1 MDHYH
6 LDQSSYLKYLSLY
19 GTTARERDIA
29 RAKED
34 FVQDVQDNPAYQE
47 DCRRNDVPQQFM
59 IYQTDTPNKYNIV
72 AMPGEE
78 LYPGDIITAFD
89 EHWIVYETRV
99 GNVVQVSGVMWL
111 CNHLFRW
118 QNGTSDIVER
128 WGVLDSGVY
137 STTKTAGYEVNT
149 PDVQYKIYLPLDR
162 DTKRLYV
169 DKRIATNIRYD
180 ANEKEIL
187 EVYKLTRVDPTSQAY
202 GKGAHLLML
211 HARSDDYIA
220 EHDSLAERICSYI
233 PPEETSALPPVTP
246 PDEPDVTLP
255 CRISGRT
262 TIRLGSARTYTVDMD
277 DRAMPV
283 WHMAPALEGLTLTAE
298 GTTVKL
304 TAGEKDTLVGA
315 SLLLTVHD
323 EAGIFQDAEL
333 GVEVI

>member
-6 LDQSSYLKYLSLY
+6 LDYTDYLKTLSLY
-19 GTTARERDIA
+19 GTTSRERDIA
-29 RAKED
+29 MAKED
-34 FVQDVQDNPAYQE
+34 FARSVVDNPAYQE
-47 DCRRNDVPQQFM
+47 NCLRNDVPQRFM
-59 IYQTDTPNKYNIV
+59 IYRTDTPTKYNI
-72 AMPGEE
+72 AAFPGEE

-89 EHWIVYETRV
+89 EHWIVYQTRV
-99 GNVVQVSGVMWL
+99 GSAIQVTGVMWL

-118 QNGTSDIVER
+118 QNGTPEIVER

-180 ANEKEIL
+180 ANGKEIL

-220 EHDSLAERICSYI
+220 EHDSLAERICGYI
-233 PPEETSALPPVTP
+233 PPDTPQTSAPPSGDMP
-246 PDEPDVTLP
+246 SRLP

-277 DRAMPV
+277 DSAD
-283 WHMAPALEGLTLTAE
+283 PAWKLDPPLDGLSVAAS
-298 GTTVKL
+298 GTTARL
-304 TAGEKDTLVGA
+304 IAADDAALVGSSVVLSVTDMA
-315 SLLLTVHD
+315 HVYD
-323 EAGIFQDAEL
+323 DAQIT
-333 GVEVI
+333 VEVI